1 MRSPAK
7 RTRKA
12 GFSPLP
18 RLSPLMS
25 LEEGWIIETAS
36 RMRGQEPVEFMK
48 EAGLALALRVLDG
61 ASDASETYETG
72 RNGVK

>member
-7 RTRKA
+7 RTRKG

-18 RLSPLMS
+18 RLNPLMS
-25 LEEGWIIETAS
+25 LEEGWLIETAS
-36 RMRGQEPVEFMK
+36 RMNGQTPVEFMK
-48 EAGLALALRVLDG
+48 EAGLALALRILDG
-61 ASDASETYETG
+61 ASDASGTYGTY

>member
-7 RTRKA
+7 RTRKV

-18 RLSPLMS
+18 RFNPLMS

-36 RMRGQEPVEFMK
+36 RMRGQDPVEFMR
-48 EAGLALALRVLDG
+48 EAGLALALRILDG
-61 ASDASETYETG
+61 AGGTSGTG
-72 RNGVK
+72 GTGVTRLK

>member
-1 MRSPAK
+1 
-7 RTRKA
+7 
-12 GFSPLP
+12 
-18 RLSPLMS
+18 MS